1 MLTGNKFMLAS
12 EIKTWNDAA
21 RYELEFHD
29 RNAMHASDFAIDS
42 IRTRGPRLIEQA
54 QRENLNQTG
63 AEWRLGHYLIS
74 TGTLGCRALK
84 DRGDWDIDQMVDLL
98 CSKQHDY
105 GPGNI
110 LAFGILGVAVRMS
123 DKIERLNN
131 LTRKISSDPTPRNE
145 SLLDTLFDIVGYAVV
160 TGMLIANHFTLELA
174 DE

>member
-1 MLTGNKFMLAS
+1 MLTGSKFMLAS

-21 RYELEFHD
+21 RYELEFHE

-54 QRENLNQTG
+54 QRENLNQPG

-74 TGTLGCRALK
+74 TGTLACRALK

-110 LAFGILGVAVRMS
+110 LAFGILGIAVRMS

-131 LTRKISSDPTPRNE
+131 LTRNPSSPRNE
-145 SLLDTLFDIVGYAVV
+145 SLLDTLMDIVGYAVV
-160 TGMLIANHFTLELA
+160 TGMVIANHFTLELA

>member
-1 MLTGNKFMLAS
+1 MLAS

-29 RNAMHASDFAIDS
+29 RNAVHASDYAIDS

-54 QRENLNQTG
+54 QPQELAQSG
-63 AEWRLGHYLIS
+63 AQWRLGHFIIS
-74 TGTLGCRALK
+74 TGTLACRALK
-84 DRGDWDIDQMVDLL
+84 DKGQWDIDQMVNLL
-98 CSKQHDY
+98 CNKQHDY
-105 GPGNI
+105 GTGNI
-110 LAFGILGVAVRMS
+110 LAFGIMGIAVRMS

-131 LTRKISSDPTPRNE
+131 LTRNISSNPIPRNE
-145 SLLDTLFDIVGYAVV
+145 SLLDTLMDIVGYAVV